1 MRGIV
6 WGREVSGQS
15 DQRVIWNTKI
25 IRRAIGSR
33 AIVNGGMCVGR
44 ELISIT
50 ARDAFLAFGRID
62 ELFAGMKATDMPID
76 KVCAGKPTCAIG
88 TTKWLFLSI

>member
-1 MRGIV
+1 MEMRGIL

-15 DQRVIWNTKI
+15 DQRVICNTKI

-50 ARDAFLAFGRID
+50 AFLAFGRID

-76 KVCAGKPTCAIG
+76 KVCAGKPACAIG
-88 TTKWLFLSI
+88 TTKRLFLSI